1 MARGKKLSPEE
12 VYQIMATWAVTNN
25 FKETSRILG
34 VAVSTIK
41 SIVDNNKDKEEFVKL
56 RNEKRADFSE
66 KADRIINKAMDRLE
80 RDIGNEKKDIPVNQ
94 LTTVIGTLYDKKALA
109 DGKPTERTE
118 FVGGEE
124 LNKLAELAG
133 YERKR

>member
-12 VYQIMATWAVTNN
+12 VYQIMATWAVTNS

-34 VAVSTIK
+34 FAVSTIK

-66 KADRIINKAMDRLE
+66 KADRIINMAMDRLE
-80 RDIGNEKKDIPVNQ
+80 GDIGNKKKDIPVNQ

-124 LNKLAELAG
+124 LSKLAELAG